1 MAKGMTVAPNFT
13 INKELTS
20 PPKPLTEGTL
30 LGKMEKHSLG
40 TPATRAEIIEKLIKS
55 ELMERTNSGLSVS
68 AKGKQLLDLVNP
80 SLVTPELTEKW
91 EKSLEAIASG
101 QQKSQLFL
109 KDIEEDTKKLVRE
122 IKQSEKN
129 IKIFPLRKKCP
140 DCGSN
145 LREKI
150 RKMGRFTF
158 VQTKNVLIVGEKI
171 LKYPITVAHNAIKNG
186 HHRRKNGRSFK
197 CKFCSITE
205 KFPIKRT
212 KTKMTKHEERRLMKN
227 IHNQTNQKKV
237 L

>member
-129 IKIFPLRKKCP
+129 IKIFPLRKNVQIVAQTYGKKYERWE
-140 DCGSN
+140 D
-145 LREKI
+145 LRLYKP
-150 RKMGRFTF
+150 RMFLSSAK
-158 VQTKNVLIVGEKI
+158 
-171 LKYPITVAHNAIKNG
+171 
-186 HHRRKNGRSFK
+186 RS
-197 CKFCSITE
+197 
-205 KFPIKRT
+205 
-212 KTKMTKHEERRLMKN
+212 
-227 IHNQTNQKKV
+227 
-237 L
+237 